1 MRREGN
7 PETLGGI
14 AAYRPW
20 PRNILPRAHFFGYYF
35 RAGDAAMTKDY
46 GNLSR
51 EGLARANELSERAIF
66 WSMVLTVLVVVAAM
80 IRGMLG

>member
-1 MRREGN
+1 
-7 PETLGGI
+7 
-14 AAYRPW
+14 
-20 PRNILPRAHFFGYYF
+20 
-35 RAGDAAMTKDY
+35 MTKDY